1 MTSAENARRP
11 SRRLTPTQT
20 WPGLPEPLGVSWDG
34 SGVNV
39 AVWSH
44 SATAM
49 ELCLFDENCR
59 ETRVPLQ
66 ERTGPVWHGY
76 VPGIAPGQRY
86 GLRADGPYRPSDG
99 TRHNPAK
106 LLVDPYARWVEG
118 ELTLDPAVF
127 AYAGDPLGSR
137 RDDRDSA
144 PFVPRCVVT
153 GDAFPW
159 GDDRLPRVP
168 WSQTVLYEMHVKGFT
183 AQHPGV
189 PPELRGTYAGLAHPA
204 AVEHLTRL
212 GVSTVELLPIHAFV
226 SETHLLS
233 RGLRNYWGYNS
244 LGFFAPHAEYSASGY
259 PVAEFKAMVRA
270 LHEAGIEVVLDV
282 VYNHT
287 AEGDEGGPTL
297 SLRGL
302 DNAAYYRLSPADRR
316 YYRDSTGCGNT
327 LDLASAPTLQLVLDS
342 LRYWAGEMHVDGFR
356 FDLASSLT
364 RDSAFLEAVGQDPV
378 LRGLKLIAEPWD
390 LESYQVGGFPWPWAE
405 WNGRYRDAV
414 RDAWHGRAPDLAELA
429 TRLSGSSDLYASRSP
444 QASINLVT
452 VHDGFPLADL
462 VAYERKHNEANGEQN
477 RDGTDDNRSFNGG
490 TEGSSDDARLTEA
503 RRRLR
508 RAHIATLLL
517 SAGVPLLLAGDELG
531 RTQHGNNNAYCQ
543 DNEVSWLSW
552 PYDRRDPAGSDPMLP
567 TLVRGLID
575 LRRRSPVLC
584 RTTFFRGGPSAPGNL
599 ADISWFRPDGKEMTS
614 ADWTGA
620 QTLLAHLSGRDL
632 LARSAR
638 GDRLVD
644 DSYLLVL
651 HIGGEDVD
659 VTLPGRPWAFLYLP
673 LLDTAAEDLGGF
685 PSDTGMATRAG
696 TRLRT
701 QARAVQL
708 LRVVG

>member
-1 MTSAENARRP
+1 VIGLYAGS
-11 SRRLTPTQT
+11 QVT
-20 WPGLPEPLGVSWDG
+20 WPGRPEPLGVTWDG

-39 AVWSH
+39 AVWSDH
-44 SATAM
+44 ATA
-49 ELCLFDENCR
+49 LDVCLFNANGV

-76 VPGIAPGQRY
+76 LPGIAPGQRY
-86 GLRADGPYRPSDG
+86 GLRAEGPYLPASGLRY
-99 TRHNPAK
+99 NPNK
-106 LLVDPYARWVEG
+106 LLVDPYARWLVG
-118 ELTLDPAVF
+118 DLTHDLAIF
-127 AYAGDPLGSR
+127 GYAPGDPVGDR
-137 RDDRDSA
+137 RDSRDSA
-144 PFVPRCVVT
+144 PFVPRCVVS

-183 AQHPGV
+183 ALHPRV

-204 AVEHLTRL
+204 AIEHLTRL
-212 GVSTVELLPIHAFV
+212 GITTVELLPVQAFV
-226 SETHLLS
+226 SETHLLR
-233 RGLRNYWGYNS
+233 RGRTNYWGYS
-244 LGFFAPHAEYSASGY
+244 TLGFFAPHAAYSASGY
-259 PVAEFKAMVRA
+259 PVSEFKAMVRA
-270 LHEAGIEVVLDV
+270 LHSAGVEVVLDV

-287 AEGDEGGPTL
+287 AEAGEGGPTL

-302 DNAAYYRLSPADRR
+302 DNAAYYRLSPTDRR
-316 YYRDSTGCGNT
+316 YYQDSTGCGNT

-342 LRYWAGEMHVDGFR
+342 LRYWATEMHVDGFR

-378 LRGLKLIAEPWD
+378 LRGLKLVAEPWD
-390 LESYQVGGFPWPWAE
+390 LESYQVGEFPWPWAE
-405 WNGRYRDAV
+405 WNGRYRDTV

-429 TRLSGSSDLYASRSP
+429 TRLSGSSDLYANRSP

-462 VAYERKHNEANGEQN
+462 LSYERKHNEANGEQN
-477 RDGTDDNRSFNGG
+477 RDGTDDNRSRNGG
-490 TEGSSDDARLTEA
+490 AEGPTDDGAITEA

-508 RAHIATLLL
+508 RAHLATLLL

-531 RTQHGNNNAYCQ
+531 RTQLGNNNAYCQ
-543 DNEVSWLSW
+543 DNELSWLSW

-567 TLVRGLID
+567 TLVRGLLD

-584 RTTFFRGGPSAPGNL
+584 RTTFFRGGPSAAGDL
-599 ADISWFRPDGKEMTS
+599 ADVSWFRPDGREMATD
-614 ADWTGA
+614 DWKGA

-632 LARSAR
+632 IARSAR
-638 GDRLVD
+638 GEPLVD
-644 DSYLLVL
+644 ESYLLVL

-659 VTLPGRPWAFLYLP
+659 ILLPGRPWARLYLP

-685 PSDTGMATRAG
+685 PADTGTVTRAE
-696 TRLRT
+696 TRLR
-701 QARAVQL
+701 AKSRSLQL